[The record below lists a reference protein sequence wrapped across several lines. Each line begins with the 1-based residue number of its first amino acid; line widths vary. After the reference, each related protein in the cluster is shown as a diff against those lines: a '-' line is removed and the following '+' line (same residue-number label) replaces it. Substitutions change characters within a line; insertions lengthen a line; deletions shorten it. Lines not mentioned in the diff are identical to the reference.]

1 MIIKK
6 NRVKDPVL
14 FVKYYTVFY
23 GVINDPFTILDPAD
37 LVAIMLSI
45 YVHAGP

>member
-23 GVINDPFTILDPAD
+23 GIINDPFTILDPPD
-37 LVAIMLSI
+37 LVAIILSML
-45 YVHAGP
+45 VHAAV